1 MIETNDLRYEVT
13 NSQPKIAFKRIGNG
27 PPVIFLHG
35 IGGHSMNWAHQQT
48 ELADSFST
56 IAWDARGYGN
66 SGDPEGAREFSV
78 FAGDLRRL
86 LDELNIERAHFV
98 GLSMG
103 ARILMDFYPGNKHRV
118 ATLTLCDCFS
128 GFQSKLSPDKQR
140 EFLELREKPLKEGK
154 TFSDLAP
161 ALIDSLVS
169 PSCSAEAREALRRS
183 IVALRPE
190 SYLKTL
196 RASVT
201 FDRSTDIANISV
213 PVQLIFG
220 SDDRL
225 TPPSMG
231 EQMLEVLPNAQL
243 AVIPGAGHL
252 SNLEQPA
259 RFDAVLGDFLA
270 EHTTRARFL

>member
-66 SGDPEGAREFSV
+66 SEDPEGAREFSV

-103 ARILMDFYPGNKHRV
+103 ARILMDFYPVTN
-118 ATLTLCDCFS
+118 T
-128 GFQSKLSPDKQR
+128 
-140 EFLELREKPLKEGK
+140 
-154 TFSDLAP
+154 
-161 ALIDSLVS
+161 VS
-169 PSCSAEAREALRRS
+169 PRLRY
-183 IVALRPE
+183 V
-190 SYLKTL
+190 T
-196 RASVT
+196 ASV
-201 FDRSTDIANISV
+201 DSKANCHRINSASSLNYAKNRS
-213 PVQLIFG
+213 
-220 SDDRL
+220 RR
-225 TPPSMG
+225 
-231 EQMLEVLPNAQL
+231 E
-243 AVIPGAGHL
+243 
-252 SNLEQPA
+252 NLC
-259 RFDAVLGDFLA
+259 
-270 EHTTRARFL
+270 